1 MRRLLT
7 GLYGALTAI
16 ERSFFEHAAFLVE
29 SPRARVVS
37 IGNLTVGGTGKTP
50 LLLELLGHPAR
61 PPRTAVLTRG
71 YRSPWERGFYLLQ
84 GPGPHPELLT
94 DEALQVNRAF
104 PEVPILI
111 GKNRAH
117 AARMAERLCKPELLL
132 LDDGF
137 QYRRLRKDLDL
148 VLWDAT
154 VEPETADL
162 LPVGRMR
169 EPFARLGT
177 AGALILTRCELVD
190 ALTLARRHAF
200 FSGRFPCLPR
210 HEAVTE
216 AVGWTA
222 PDGRSTALDE
232 APKNLYAFSA
242 IARPDTFLR
251 QLEATGRTVVG
262 SSSFRDHDRFSPERL
277 ADVGRAARSASPAAA
292 LACTEKDL
300 VKISPP
306 AAREA
311 GIWALRIRCRLRGPD
326 PLPGWFA
333 GSHSSTVP
341 CSEQTILPSPVRSCP
356 E

>member
-7 GLYGALTAI
+7 GLYGTLSAL
-16 ERSFFEHAAFLVE
+16 ERIFFERFPFLVE

-71 YRSPWERGFYLLQ
+71 YRSPWERGFYLLH

-104 PEVPILI
+104 PDVPLLI

-117 AARMAERLCKPELLL
+117 AARMAERLCSPDLLL

-137 QYRRLRKDLDL
+137 QYRRLRKDLEL

-162 LPVGRMR
+162 LPVGRLR
-169 EPFARLGT
+169 EPFERLAV

-190 ALTLARRHAF
+190 AATLARRHAF
-200 FSGRFPCLPR
+200 FAVRFPGLPR
-210 HEAVTE
+210 HEALTE
-216 AVGWTA
+216 AVVWIT
-222 PDGRSTALDE
+222 PDGRDVALSE
-232 APKNLYAFSA
+232 GPREVFAFSA
-242 IARPDTFLR
+242 IARPDTFHR
-251 QLEATGRTVVG
+251 QLAAVGRTVVR
-262 SSSFRDHDRFSPERL
+262 SRSFRDHDRFSARRL
-277 ADVGRAARSASPAAA
+277 TDVEAAAKSASSGAVPV
-292 LACTEKDL
+292 CTEKDL
-300 VKISPP
+300 VKIPP
-306 AAREA
+306 KTARDA

-326 PLPGWFA
+326 PVPEWLTH
-333 GSHSSTVP
+333 SHSPTGSRNAAARVTGA
-341 CSEQTILPSPVRSCP
+341 LRL
-356 E
+356 